1 MEEIRTVKKFDKSL
15 LIACLI
21 GGGVGFLLAEFLY
34 SGVTAEWAPVLRTG
48 LFFAVAA
55 LCVCLAAMICECVT
69 GNLKGGTWTGGNIGV
84 GFLVVFGAALTF
96 FLLGMLFQFL
106 YGLGIQKKTA
116 NHIQDY
122 IILIDNSG
130 STNDTDPEEERFSSV
145 VELVG
150 GLDPAHNV
158 MVKVFDEEVLGSFP
172 MTPAGGDAADSLQQ
186 FLEEFDANGGT
197 DLQKVLMEALDE
209 YTPNG
214 REMAV
219 LLLSDGFSEIELDV
233 LSDAF
238 NEKEM
243 PIFCVSFSDTSF
255 EGSQLLSQIAAETN
269 GYYYE
274 IEELSGLTDAVETMI
289 RLAGQRLLLEARKG
303 SDSNAILARILRI
316 LFVTVLGCL
325 LGVAVALAVNNSTV
339 MTAGMPVHAAGS
351 FLAGLVIEFGWFL
364 LPGFV
369 LRLLM
374 ILLMSLIAV
383 SYMKSIPVFP
393 VDPGISY
400 HEPGRKK
407 GPKGKHGEAKDLHRD
422 REEPGD
428 PKSLV

>member
-21 GGGVGFLLAEFLY
+21 GGAVGFLLAELLY
-34 SGVTAEWAPVLRTG
+34 SGVTTEWAPVLRTG

-55 LCVCLAAMICECVT
+55 LGVCLAAMICECAT
-69 GNLKGGTWTGGNIGV
+69 GNLKGASWTGMNIGV
-84 GFLVVFGAALTF
+84 GFLVILGSAIAF

-106 YGLGIQKKTA
+106 YGLGVKAKTA
-116 NHIQDY
+116 EHMQDY

-130 STNDTDPEEERFSSV
+130 STDDTDPNEERFSSV
-145 VELVG
+145 AELVR
-150 GLDPAHNV
+150 GLDSTHNV
-158 MVKVFDEEVLGSFP
+158 MVKVFDEDVLGSFP
-172 MTPAGGDAADSLQQ
+172 VTPAGEEAAVSLEQ
-186 FLEEFDANGGT
+186 FFEEFDSNGGT

-214 REMAV
+214 RETAV

-238 NEKEM
+238 NEKEI

-274 IEELSGLTDAVETMI
+274 IEELSGLTNAVETMI
-289 RLAGQRLLLEARKG
+289 RLAGQRLLLDARTG
-303 SDSNAILARILRI
+303 ADSNAVAARILRI
-316 LFVTVLGCL
+316 LFVTILGCL

-351 FLAGLVIEFGWFL
+351 LLAGLVIEFGWIL

-374 ILLMSLIAV
+374 TLLMSVIAV

-393 VDPGISY
+393 DD
-400 HEPGRKK
+400 EREQGRKK
-407 GPKGKHGEAKDLHRD
+407 ESRRKPGKAKDLHRD
-422 REEPGD
+422 QKEPED